1 MEMRRELRYRFDAP
15 AVFSWAAA
23 DGRRFQ
29 GEGITRDISLKGAFI
44 LTATM
49 PPPGCPV
56 HVDLLLPSLTGE
68 RPMMRVTGMARVIRT
83 EHPLSSI
90 SSHGFAVLTA
100 DLNQWGLITLDDD
113 LDQALVGAATAY
125 EN

>member
-56 HVDLLLPSLTGE
+56 QVDLLLPSLTGTS
-68 RPMMRVTGMARVIRT
+68 PMMRVTGKALVIRT
-83 EHPLSSI
+83 EHPPSDI
-90 SSHGFAVLTA
+90 WTHGFAVLTA
-100 DLNQWGLITLDDD
+100 DLNQWGLITVGDDSG
-113 LDQALVGAATAY
+113 QALVGAARSHG
-125 EN
+125 N